1 MLLASLSLLQP
12 ESFAVITQ
20 DLGRMC
26 RYVKQGEVVPSALLG
41 SAMYKIL
48 RDSLQNQAVFHGPFV
63 MPSNDN
69 GHVHGT
75 KGTKIVPRYVVRS
88 SADFNLY
95 VKNYLKV
102 LRHSGYLCCELFNR
116 KRRHPT

>member
-1 MLLASLSLLQP
+1 MIMLLASFSLLQP

-26 RYVKQGEVVPSALLG
+26 RYVKQGETVPSALLG
-41 SAMYKIL
+41 SGVYEIL
-48 RDSLQNQAVFHGPFV
+48 RESLQKQAVFHGPFI

-75 KGTKIVPRYVVRS
+75 KGIKIKIRCKVIWRFS
-88 SADFNLY
+88 FICKEL
-95 VKNYLKV
+95 LK
-102 LRHSGYLCCELFNR
+102 GFEA
-116 KRRHPT
+116 